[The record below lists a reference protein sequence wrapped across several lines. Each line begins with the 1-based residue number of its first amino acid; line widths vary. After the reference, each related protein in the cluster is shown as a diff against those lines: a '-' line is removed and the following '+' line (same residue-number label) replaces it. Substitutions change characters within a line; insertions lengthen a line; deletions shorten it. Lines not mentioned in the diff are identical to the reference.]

1 MESTSITEDLSTIK
15 FSINEPPKDIEVK
28 SNVEGLELYSDKYP
42 FRLSLRIDKFD
53 NEAEYKKF
61 IKNCEK
67 TVRGSIEYKLW
78 RDYIKDVLNVSK
90 CMVTNE
96 SSGECEIQIHHH
108 VPSLYQLMKAIINKN
123 LETQKAF
130 STFDVSTEAIEVHF
144 QNRIGFLALI
154 SSMHE
159 KFHNGALKIPAEMI
173 RGNYQEFLSTYSR
186 YLDEEDLNQIFARL
200 AEKQSNTEW
209 SANNYPGV
217 KQGVI

>member
-15 FSINEPPKDIEVK
+15 FSLDEPSKEVEVK
-28 SNVEGLELYSDKYP
+28 SNVESLELYSDKYP

-90 CMVTNE
+90 CMITNE
-96 SSGECEIQIHHH
+96 SMGECEIQIHHH

-123 LETQKAF
+123 LETQKSF
-130 STFDVSTEAIEVHF
+130 STFDVCTEAIEVHF

-154 SSMHE
+154 SSIHE
-159 KFHNGALKIPAEMI
+159 KLHNGALKVPAEMI

-186 YLDEEDLNQIFARL
+186 YLDDEDLNQIFARL

-209 SANNYPGV
+209 SVNNYPGV